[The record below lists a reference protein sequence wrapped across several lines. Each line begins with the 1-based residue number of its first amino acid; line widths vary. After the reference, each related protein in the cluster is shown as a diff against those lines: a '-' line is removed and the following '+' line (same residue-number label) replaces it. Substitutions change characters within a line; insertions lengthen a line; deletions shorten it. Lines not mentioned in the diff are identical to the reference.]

1 MSSGPYQGFFEDI
14 TNEVSGIAINADT
27 YMTIPISR

>member
-1 MSSGPYQGFFEDI
+1 MSSGPHQGFFEDI
-14 TNEVSGIAINADT
+14 TNEVSRIAINADT